1 MKMQSIYGVILTA
14 VVVTLLVVTVII
26 PISQTSSNVSYE
38 TADNTGYDYLMSKG
52 TSSYSATFEYVSA
65 GTLKVNGTN
74 VTVTGDDTR
83 AWVSDG
89 GIIYLTASG
98 AQVMNVGRTGS
109 VASMAFGSET
119 AQVATASFSAGT
131 FTTTLGSGTAFTHAY
146 SYVLYPDTNGDWGY
160 FSGNAFRISEGAHF
174 YALGTATLRLASG
187 YGTATSMSQAASM
200 AGYPTTWTVTSTA
213 QETYSAVSGVT
224 ATAADTSQSNPQ
236 NTVTVVGSIAPVE
249 YNAAVQQDSITITD
263 TIVSIIP
270 VVLIVGVIVMAVS
283 YVIRR
288 ND

>member
-14 VVVTLLVVTVII
+14 VVVTLLVVTVVI

-38 TADNTGYDYLMSKG
+38 TADNVGYDYLMSKG

-65 GTLKVNGTN
+65 GTLEVNGTN
-74 VTVTGDDTR
+74 VTVTGSDTR
-83 AWVSDG
+83 AWLSDG

-98 AQVMNVGRTGS
+98 AWAMNVGRTGS

-119 AQVATASFSAGT
+119 GQVATASFSGGT
-131 FTTTLGSGTAFTHAY
+131 FTTTLGSGTAFTASY
-146 SYVLYPDTNGDWGY
+146 TYVLYPDTGGDWGY

-174 YALGTATLRLASG
+174 YALGTSTLRLASG

-200 AGYPTTWTVTSTA
+200 AGYNTTWTVTSAA
-213 QETYSAVSGVT
+213 QETYSAVSSVT
-224 ATAADTSQSNPQ
+224 ASANDTSQNPQ
-236 NTVTVVGSIAPVE
+236 NTVTVVGSVAPVE

-270 VVLIVGVIVMAVS
+270 LILIVGVIVMAVS
-283 YVIRR
+283 YVVRR